1 MTAMPTTRRDRTLR
15 ADRGDVWEVIAD
27 PHHLPRW
34 WPRVGRVE
42 RVDADRWTQ
51 VFLTE
56 KGRPIRADYRLRA
69 SEPPRRREWEQEV
82 ADSPFER
89 VLHESVTEVRL
100 DAEGEA
106 ATRVTIEV
114 RQRMRGLSRL
124 GGFMVRRASRRLLDE
139 ALEGLRVACER

>member
-1 MTAMPTTRRDRTLR
+1 MPTTRRHRTLR
-15 ADRGDVWEVIAD
+15 AERADVWDVVAD

-42 RVDADRWTQ
+42 GVDAERWTQ

-56 KGRPIRADYRLRA
+56 KGKPIRADYRLIA
-69 SEPPRRREWEQEV
+69 SEPPSRREWEQEV

-89 VLHESVTEVRL
+89 VLQESVTEVRL
-100 DAEGEA
+100 DPQGEA
-106 ATRVTIEV
+106 ATCVTIEV
-114 RQRMRGLSRL
+114 RQRLRGLSRL